1 MEHPKFTLQLWAFLI
16 SFLLCSILL
25 CFDYISATFDG
36 PNINGVTSLLNKQ
49 ENPFLTFKNKTS
61 SSNIADSSCTG
72 RYIYVHNLPG
82 RFNHDLLKNCQ
93 FLTRGTDKPNMCPY
107 MENKGLGPEIHDS
120 EGVLTNGSWYSTN
133 QFLLEVIFHNRLR
146 NYKCLTNDSSLASA
160 IFVPFYA
167 GLDVSRFLWDS
178 NITVRDSS
186 GLDLV
191 QWLARK
197 PEWKKMMGRDH
208 FLVSGRISWDFRRQF
223 DNESYW
229 GSKFR
234 FLPESMNMSMLAV
247 EASSW
252 NNDYAIPYPTS
263 FHPSKDSE
271 VLQWQSK
278 IRHQKRPYLFT
289 FTGAPR
295 PELENSIRGK
305 IIDHCRA
312 SSACKF
318 IDCSNIGDDD
328 DGEKCDNPINVMK
341 VFEKS
346 VFCLQPPGDSYTRR
360 SIFDSML
367 AGCVP
372 VFFHPGT
379 AYSQY
384 LWFLPK
390 NRTKYSVYIPVRDVR
405 DWKNVNVEKVLMG
418 FSKDEVSALR
428 EEVIKL
434 IPRIIYADPRSKL
447 ERIEDAFDAAL
458 KGMLERIE
466 QVREVIRNGGDPS
479 VGFADENHYKYT
491 FSDN

>member
-1 MEHPKFTLQLWAFLI
+1 MENPITRICSHQLWFAILI
-16 SFLLCSILL
+16 SFLLCTILL
-25 CFDYISATFDG
+25 CFDSLST
-36 PNINGVTSLLNKQ
+36 NINGVTFSVNKQ
-49 ENPFLTFKNKTS
+49 QNPFVIMKNMTS
-61 SSNIADSSCTG
+61 SDDAHSSCAG
-72 RYIYVHNLPG
+72 RYIYVHDLPT
-82 RFNHDLLKNCQ
+82 RFNHDLLHNCQ
-93 FLTRGTDKPNMCPY
+93 LLTRGTDKPNMCPY
-107 MENKGLGPEIHDS
+107 MENQGLGPEIESSH
-120 EGVLTNGSWYSTN
+120 GVLTNGSWYSTN
-133 QFLLEVIFHNRLR
+133 QFLLEVIFHHRMK

-178 NITVRDSS
+178 NLTVRDSS

-197 PEWKKMMGRDH
+197 PEWKKMWGRDH
-208 FLVSGRISWDFRRQF
+208 FLVSGRISWDFRRQY
-223 DNESYW
+223 DDDINGSSW

-271 VLQWQSK
+271 ILQWQNK
-278 IRHQKRPYLFT
+278 IRLQNRPYLFT

-305 IIDHCRA
+305 IIEHCRS
-312 SSACKF
+312 SSACRF
-318 IDCSNIGDDD
+318 IDCSNI
-328 DGEKCDNPINVMK
+328 DGEKCDNPINVIK

-384 LWFLPK
+384 LWFLPR
-390 NRTKYSVYIPVRDVR
+390 NRTKYSVYIPVRDVK
-405 DWKNVNVEKVLMG
+405 DWDVNVERVLMG
-418 FSKDEVSALR
+418 FSEDEVSALR

-434 IPRIIYADPRSKL
+434 IPRIIYADPRFKL
-447 ERIEDAFDAAL
+447 EKHEDAFDFAV